1 MVNKIT
7 LLIPIII
14 SSIIIG
20 ILGLMF
26 VPSDIKNRNLDF
38 SMGTIKIDNK
48 IINVEIA
55 DSDDER
61 QRWLMFRDEN
71 LSPNSGLLL
80 VYDRPDLY
88 SMWLLNIRYPLD
100 LLWFDQQGNLVY
112 TVRDAQPCDN
122 VLDFTTC
129 TFKNTKPSK
138 FVFTAH
144 SGFID
149 QNGITN
155 TSKLEVLSISPSK

>member
-138 FVFTAH
+138 FVLAAH

-155 TSKLEVLSISPSK
+155 TSKLEVLSI

>member
-1 MVNKIT
+1 VVNKIT
-7 LLIPIII
+7 LLFPVII

-38 SMGTIKIDNK
+38 SIGTIKIDDK

-55 DSDDER
+55 DSEDER
-61 QRWLMFRDEN
+61 QRWLMFREEN
-71 LSPNSGLLL
+71 QSSNSGLLL
-80 VYDRPDLY
+80 VYDKPDLY
-88 SMWLLNIRYPLD
+88 AMWLLNIRYPLD

-112 TVRDAQPCDN
+112 TVRGAQPCDN
-122 VLDFTTC
+122 VLDFSTC

-138 FVFTAH
+138 FVLAAH
-144 SGFID
+144 SGFIN

-155 TSKLEVLSISPSK
+155 ISKLEVLSI